1 MERKKIN
8 GEEFTESKLSGF
20 VALFDNNPV
29 KSAMFMADFEELHG
43 VGFDFNPNCNV
54 WYRIKANII
63 DSVDD
68 LKASEEDKVRL
79 RKKLAGIVG
88 IPVFHV
94 GEDSKH
100 DSILV
105 ASMNETK
112 LMGFDKKYFY
122 KIESKPYMKNL
133 KKALFETT
141 SWDEFIKP
149 LIYLVRGFGLDK
161 CASFP
166 SIEAKRSDEEE
177 D

>member
-8 GEEFTESKLSGF
+8 GEEFPKSLLSGF
-20 VALFDNNPV
+20 IALFDNNPV
-29 KSAMFMADFEELHG
+29 RSAMFMADFEELHG

-79 RKKLAGIVG
+79 RKKFAGVVG
-88 IPVFHV
+88 IPVLHF

-105 ASMNETK
+105 ASMNGTR

-149 LIYLVRGFGLDK
+149 LIYLIRGFGLDK

>member
-8 GEEFTESKLSGF
+8 GEEFPKSMLRGLI
-20 VALFDNNPV
+20 AMFDDNPV
-29 KSAMFMADFEELHG
+29 RSAMFMADFEELHG

-79 RKKLAGIVG
+79 RKKVAGIVG
-88 IPVFHV
+88 IPVFHF
-94 GEDSKH
+94 GESSKH

-133 KKALFETT
+133 KKALFVSA
-141 SWDEFIKP
+141 SWEEFIKP
-149 LIYLVRGFGLDK
+149 LIYIIRGFGLDK

>member
-1 MERKKIN
+1 MGRKKIN
-8 GEEFTESKLSGF
+8 GEELPSSLLSVF
-20 VALFDNNPV
+20 ISLFDNNTV
-29 KSAMFMADFEELHG
+29 ASAMFMADFEELHG

-63 DSVDD
+63 DPVDD

-79 RKKLAGIVG
+79 RKKFASIVE

-94 GEDSKH
+94 GENSKH

-105 ASMNETK
+105 ASMNGTK
-112 LMGFDKKYFY
+112 LMDFNKKYLY
-122 KIESKPYMKNL
+122 KIESKPCMKNL

-149 LIYLVRGFGLDK
+149 LICLVRGFGLDK

>member
-8 GEEFTESKLSGF
+8 GDEFPNSLLSVF
-20 VALFDNNPV
+20 IALLDNNPV
-29 KSAMFMADFEELHG
+29 NSAMFMADFEELHG
-43 VGFDFNPNCNV
+43 AGFDFNPNCNV

-79 RKKLAGIVG
+79 RKKLASIVG

-94 GEDSKH
+94 GENSKH

-105 ASMNETK
+105 ASMNGTK
-112 LMGFDKKYFY
+112 LMDFNKKYFY
-122 KIESKPYMKNL
+122 KIESKPCMKNL

-149 LIYLVRGFGLDK
+149 LICLVRGFGLDK

>member
-8 GEEFTESKLSGF
+8 GEEFPKSLLRGLI
-20 VALFDNNPV
+20 AMFDDDPV
-29 KSAMFMADFEELHG
+29 RSAIFMADFEDLCKN
-43 VGFDFNPNCNV
+43 GFDLNPDCNV

-79 RKKLAGIVG
+79 RKKFAGIVG
-88 IPVFHV
+88 IPVFHF
-94 GEDSKH
+94 GENSKH

-105 ASMNETK
+105 ASMNGTK
-112 LMGFDKKYFY
+112 LLGFDKKYFY

-149 LIYLVRGFGLDK
+149 LIYTIRGFGLDK

-166 SIEAKRSDEEE
+166 SIEAKRSNEEE

>member
-1 MERKKIN
+1 M
-8 GEEFTESKLSGF
+8 
-20 VALFDNNPV
+20 FDDNPV
-29 KSAMFMADFEELHG
+29 RSAMFMADFEDLCKEGIDL
-43 VGFDFNPNCNV
+43 NPDCNV

-94 GEDSKH
+94 GEIAKTDSLFVAG
-100 DSILV
+100 LV
-105 ASMNETK
+105 EGK
-112 LMGFDKKYFY
+112 LIGFDKKYFY
-122 KIESKPYMKNL
+122 KIKSKPYMKKL
-133 KKALFETT
+133 KKALFVSA
-141 SWDEFIKP
+141 SWEEFIKP
-149 LIYLVRGFGLDK
+149 LIYTIRGFGLDK

>member
-1 MERKKIN
+1 MERKKIK
-8 GEEFTESKLSGF
+8 GEEFPKSLLSVF
-20 VALFDNNPV
+20 FALFDNNPV

-43 VGFDFNPNCNV
+43 VGFNFNPNCNV

-105 ASMNETK
+105 AGLVEGKMI
-112 LMGFDKKYFY
+112 GFDKKYFY
-122 KIESKPYMKNL
+122 KIKSKPYMKKL
-133 KKALFETT
+133 KKALFVSA
-141 SWDEFIKP
+141 SWEEFIKP
-149 LIYLVRGFGLDK
+149 LIYTIRGFGLDK

-166 SIEAKRSDEEE
+166 SIEAKRSDEKE

>member
-8 GEEFTESKLSGF
+8 GEEFPKSLLSGF
-20 VALFDNNPV
+20 IALFDNNPV

-68 LKASEEDKVRL
+68 LKAFEEDKVRL

-88 IPVFHV
+88 IPVFHF
-94 GEDSKH
+94 GGNSKH

-105 ASMNETK
+105 ATMNGTG
-112 LMGFDKKYFY
+112 LMNFDRKYFY

-149 LIYLVRGFGLDK
+149 LIYLIRGFGLDK

>member
-8 GEEFTESKLSGF
+8 GEEFPKSLLSGF
-20 VALFDNNPV
+20 IALLDNNPV
-29 KSAMFMADFEELHG
+29 KSAMFMADFEEMNG
-43 VGFDFNPNCNV
+43 IGFDFNPDCNV

-68 LKASEEDKVRL
+68 LKASEKDKVRL
-79 RKKLAGIVG
+79 RKKFAGLVG

-94 GEDSKH
+94 GENSKH
-100 DSILV
+100 NTIMV
-105 ASMNETK
+105 AS
-112 LMGFDKKYFY
+112 LMGEKLLGLDKKYLY

-133 KKALFETT
+133 KKSLFETI

-161 CASFP
+161 CSSFP

>member
-1 MERKKIN
+1 
-8 GEEFTESKLSGF
+8 
-20 VALFDNNPV
+20 
-29 KSAMFMADFEELHG
+29 MADFEEMHG
-43 VGFDFNPNCNV
+43 AGFDFNPNCNV
-54 WYRIKANII
+54 WYRIKANIS
-63 DSVDD
+63 DSVDG

-79 RKKLAGIVG
+79 RKKLAGLAG

-94 GEDSKH
+94 GENSKYNTIMV
-100 DSILV
+100 SSLIGERLIG
-105 ASMNETK
+105 
-112 LMGFDKKYFY
+112 LDKKYLY

-133 KKALFETT
+133 KKAFFETT

-149 LIYLVRGFGLDK
+149 IIYLIRGFGLDK